1 MSVLNVIELYAWKWL
16 KLQILYYV
24 YILPQYFKM
33 QEEVPFPNC
42 IPKKKLRYAVM
53 PSEVNEY
60 LSERIERK

>member
-1 MSVLNVIELYAWKWL
+1 M
-16 KLQILYYV
+16 

-33 QEEVPFPNC
+33 QEVPFPNC
-42 IPKKKLRYAVM
+42 IPKKKLQYGVM